1 MPTVF
6 TLSYGPTVT
15 MFPAFHL
22 PGEALRACREV
33 STSLTNLHGFSTQ
46 DRQDRYR
53 LSVSLLGTSERNI
66 SLLSELMEAMAIC
79 PQHSEYCPWDTT
91 RRFSVVI
98 HEESI
103 QVSFRLQP
111 TSVRNNLNL
120 YQDAVAVSRIY

>member
-1 MPTVF
+1 
-6 TLSYGPTVT
+6 

-33 STSLTNLHGFSTQ
+33 STSLTNLHGFF
-46 DRQDRYR
+46 RQDRYR

-79 PQHSEYCPWDTT
+79 LQEYCPRGTT
-91 RRFSVVI
+91 RRFNVI
-98 HEESI
+98 VHEESI
-103 QVSFRLQP
+103 QVSSWLQP